1 MRQED
6 YCKLPQILRE
16 SRFRKSLAVLS
27 VAHKSDGRT
36 TEYCLDPESDVGKLE
51 AIDFDAVKEFLRKD
65 GFVFKG
71 KSADALF
78 ISGDDYYLIEFKTGR
93 INTAE
98 ILRKAYDSVMALIE
112 FDVVEWQQCKSL
124 LSFILVGTEAKE
136 RVSHLL
142 KKSRDEYMSP
152 TYKGVDAD
160 PRTIVGQIVKE
171 FLICTHDDFNKFVS
185 SRLWSN

>member
-1 MRQED
+1 M
-6 YCKLPQILRE
+6 
-16 SRFRKSLAVLS
+16 
-27 VAHKSDGRT
+27 
-36 TEYCLDPESDVGKLE
+36 E

-142 KKSRDEYMSP
+142 KP
-152 TYKGVDAD
+152 
-160 PRTIVGQIVKE
+160 E
-171 FLICTHDDFNKFVS
+171 FDSLIFWEQHLV
-185 SRLWSN
+185 R